1 MQFLCRITTLQNWPH
16 AVIHG
21 VEKRWI
27 WQPFRGYDETQKKG
41 LHHSWV
47 VFALCAGAE
56 SFWNILFWFPKCC
69 QTQGSTTD
77 SKMMRWYTP
86 LSILTPCSTKI
97 RGTNST
103 PGYEGLRILMVF
115 QNGRWN
121 RILYRPAPIVLSIV
135 CSFYSEQFLMFEETE
150 KLTTFL
156 HSHPLVFIC

>member
-69 QTQGSTTD
+69 QTQGSKYNGFQNDAVVHALVDFDPLFHKNQGHKFYSRLWRTTD
-77 SKMMRWYTP
+77 IDGISERTMEQDP
-86 LSILTPCSTKI
+86 LQASSYCFVDC
-97 RGTNST
+97 
-103 PGYEGLRILMVF
+103 VF
-115 QNGRWN
+115 
-121 RILYRPAPIVLSIV
+121 VL
-135 CSFYSEQFLMFEETE
+135 
-150 KLTTFL
+150 
-156 HSHPLVFIC
+156 